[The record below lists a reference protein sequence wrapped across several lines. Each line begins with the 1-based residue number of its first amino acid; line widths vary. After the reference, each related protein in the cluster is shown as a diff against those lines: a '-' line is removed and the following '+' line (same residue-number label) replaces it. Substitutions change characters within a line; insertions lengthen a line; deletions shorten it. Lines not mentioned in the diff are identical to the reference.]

1 MQRNTIAFLV
11 KTQPGRFRNHTT
23 FGLFISIQVIA
34 PPEELTMNKKCPQ
47 CGLINYPTAQS
58 CIRCGRGFGESE
70 NIPSNRSFLKSSLM
84 RRAVVCVL
92 VIMAVVVGF
101 YSSLLLSADAL
112 STDERER
119 VEAAIRI
126 LDEKGFSEEVFL
138 LRHLAAFRAN
148 DNWLNASVEKENAY
162 AATNFPFEI
171 VTIYPDFFT
180 YPADDTERA
189 AILLHEAK
197 HLQGKDEKDAFEFVW
212 RNRRQLGWT
221 AEAYSHSVIWRETR
235 KLTRE
240 YLPSMFVCDFNDSGD
255 CTG

>member
-1 MQRNTIAFLV
+1 MQRNTIAFHV
-11 KTQPGRFRNHTT
+11 KTGPGHFRNHTRSR
-23 FGLFISIQVIA
+23 LFIGIQVIA
-34 PPEELTMNKKCPQ
+34 PPEALTMNKKCPQ
-47 CGLINYPTAQS
+47 CSLINYPTAQN
-58 CIRCGRGFGESE
+58 CIRCGWGLRESE
-70 NIPSNRSFLKSSLM
+70 NIPSNRTFLKSSLL
-84 RRAVVCVL
+84 RRASICLL
-92 VIMAVVVGF
+92 VIMAVVLGF

-112 STDERER
+112 SSDERQQ

-126 LDEKGFSEEVFL
+126 LEEKGFTEEVFL
-138 LRHLAAFRAN
+138 LKYLSAFRAN

-171 VTIYPDFFT
+171 VTLYPDFFT

-197 HLQGKDEKDAFEFVW
+197 HLQGKDEKKAFEFVW
-212 RNRRQLGWT
+212 INRKKLGWT
-221 AEAYSHSVIWRETR
+221 ADSYSQTVIWRETR

-240 YLPSMFVCDFNDSGD
+240 YLPAMFVCDFNEFGD